1 MLGLA
6 LTLIAGMLAGC
17 VGGSQPGPTALPLRP
32 TATADFNTDE
42 LQQRLEDLVDAG
54 VPGAVIEVR
63 VGDRVWSSGAGV
75 ASLRSELPAR
85 PEQTFRIASLTKPM
99 LAAIVL
105 QLVDEG
111 KVSLDDPFTDYFPD
125 LLTDAPRPVTI
136 RHLLQHT
143 SGLYDYIDKLGL
155 ETPERIP
162 DILATPHEPEELL
175 DLATEKG
182 WRSTPGSEYY
192 YSNANYI
199 ALSMLVEKLDNQPLA
214 DSLRERITEPLGLNS
229 TRIPEGTG
237 LSEDHLSGYF
247 TEQGLSIEVTKQDA
261 SLWAGAGGVES
272 NVSDINTFMRALMSG
287 AVVPPK
293 LLAEMTE
300 LSGDGYGLG
309 LQGRADSCP
318 DRAPVYLPLDMSGAD
333 GAQSQQPTSMQ
344 RDESSPTAAAAQ
356 PGVDTPAVTEEG
368 EVQIGEAGVVYG
380 HLGSGLGYRALT
392 MTSPDGARQVTIA
405 WNGSP
410 TNYSEDPRVDI
421 AYELADKALSVDC

>member
-1 MLGLA
+1 M
-6 LTLIAGMLAGC
+6 LIAGMLAGC

-32 TATADFNTDE
+32 TVTADFSTDE
-42 LQQRLEDLVDAG
+42 LQQGLKEIVAAG
-54 VPGAVIEVR
+54 APGAVIEVR

-85 PEQTFRIASLTKPM
+85 PAQTFRAASLTKPM

-111 KVSLDDPFTDYFPD
+111 QLSLDDPFNDYFPQ
-125 LLTDAPRPVTI
+125 LLSDAPKPVTI
-136 RHLLQHT
+136 RQLLQHT
-143 SGLYDYIDKLGL
+143 SGLYDYIEQLGL
-155 ETPERIP
+155 ENLERIP
-162 DILATPHEPEELL
+162 DTLATPHKPEELL
-175 DLATEKG
+175 ELATKRG
-182 WRSTPGSEYY
+182 WRSTPGTEYY

-199 ALSMLVEKLDNQPLA
+199 ALSMLVEKLDGRPLSE
-214 DSLRERITEPLGLNS
+214 SLRVRITEPLGLTA

-237 LSEDHLSGYF
+237 LSGDYLSGYF

-287 AVVPPK
+287 AVVPPE

-318 DRAPVYLPLDMSGAD
+318 DRAPVYLPLEVAD
-333 GAQSQQPTSMQ
+333 AGDEHSPQPTSMPQ
-344 RDESSPTAAAAQ
+344 GESTPTAAAAQ
-356 PGVDTPAVTEEG
+356 LGANTPKATEGG

-392 MTSPDGARQVTIA
+392 LTSPDGARQVTIA

-410 TNYSEDPRVDI
+410 ANYGDDPRLDI
-421 AYELADKALSVDC
+421 VYELADKALSVDC